1 MFQKTARLFVFFALI
16 LALSACNLP
25 APEEGPFPTE
35 QSATALP
42 DLAATM
48 TAIVNDQT
56 MATVTSVVAT
66 EQMATV
72 TAVAATQQQI
82 ASATSAA
89 ATQQMATITS
99 RPPTTAPQ
107 QGGIPVVE
115 ITPIATLGQQPR
127 PSTAVPTVP
136 VVVSTVP
143 AQTGNATRILFDRFA
158 TSKVTYGNLA
168 QGETKSFVLQVGGGQ
183 ILMVDVGSPNSDV
196 FLRIIAQ
203 NGSILLDSG
212 MGIGQTAWQGRI
224 FVTQDITVQV
234 ISRGA
239 ATSFTL
245 NTIIPEM
252 ISFAPG
258 AISAERGYPIAARDV
273 HSFTLRAMAGQTMS
287 VHVES
292 GNGTMLLGIYGYD
305 DGQPYKR
312 SSVGD
317 ANFSFELPSTQD
329 YVIQVVSATDAP
341 ADFYMK
347 VTVQ

>member
-1 MFQKTARLFVFFALI
+1 MFPKTARLFVFFALI

-25 APEEGPFPTE
+25 SQEAGPFPTE
-35 QSATALP
+35 ASATALP

-107 QGGIPVVE
+107 QGGIPVVQ

-136 VVVSTVP
+136 V
-143 AQTGNATRILFDRFA
+143 QTGSTTRILFDRFA
-158 TSKVTYGNLA
+158 TSKVIYGNLA

-212 MGIGQTAWQGRI
+212 MGIGQTGWQGRI

-245 NTIIPEM
+245 NTIIPEV
-252 ISFAPG
+252 ITFAPG

-287 VHVES
+287 VSVES

-312 SSVGD
+312 SSVGES
-317 ANFSFELPSTQD
+317 NFSFELPSTQD

>member
-1 MFQKTARLFVFFALI
+1 MLKSTVRVFVFLALI
-16 LALSACNLP
+16 VALSACNLP
-25 APEEGPFPTE
+25 APEPGPFVTE
-35 QSATALP
+35 QPATALP

-48 TAIVNDQT
+48 TAIVNDQQ
-56 MATVTSVVAT
+56 MATVTSV
-66 EQMATV
+66 
-72 TAVAATQQQI
+72 
-82 ASATSAA
+82 A
-89 ATQQMATITS
+89 ATQQMATVTS
-99 RPPTTAPQ
+99 VAATQQMMGTATSVAATQQMATATWVAATQQMPTAVAP
-107 QGGIPVVE
+107 GGIPVVQ

-136 VVVSTVP
+136 TVP
-143 AQTGNATRILFDRFA
+143 AQTGATRILFDRFA

-168 QGETKSFVLQVGGGQ
+168 LGETKSFVLQVGGGQ
-183 ILMVDVGSPNSDV
+183 ILMVDVGSPNTDV

-203 NGSILLDSG
+203 NGTILLDSG

-234 ISRGA
+234 IARNS

-245 NTIIPEM
+245 STIIPEV
-252 ISFAPG
+252 IAFEPG
-258 AISAERGYPIAARDV
+258 AISATRAYPIAARDV

-287 VHVES
+287 VWVS
-292 GNGTMLLGIYGYD
+292 SNNGIVLLGIYGYD

-317 ANFSFELPSTQD
+317 PSFSFELPSTQD
-329 YVIQVVSATDAP
+329 YVIQVVSASDTP
-341 ADFYMK
+341 ADFTLQ

>member
-1 MFQKTARLFVFFALI
+1 MFQKTARLFVFLALVV
-16 LALSACNLP
+16 ALSACNLP
-25 APEEGPFPTE
+25 APQAGPFPTE
-35 QSATALP
+35 QQATALP

-48 TAIVNDQT
+48 TAIVNGQMMST
-56 MATVTSVVAT
+56 ATWVAAT

-72 TAVAATQQQI
+72 TSVAATQQQM
-82 ASATSAA
+82 ATATAA
-89 ATQQMATITS
+89 AAIQQMATATS
-99 RPPTTAPQ
+99 QPPTSAPQ

-115 ITPIATLGQQPR
+115 ITPIATLGQPPR

-136 VVVSTVP
+136 
-143 AQTGNATRILFDRFA
+143 AQTGSATRILFDRFA

-212 MGIGQTAWQGRI
+212 MSIGQTAWQGRI

-245 NTIIPEM
+245 NTIIPEV
-252 ISFAPG
+252 ITFAPG

-287 VHVES
+287 VSVES

-312 SSVGD
+312 SSVGE
-317 ANFSFELPSTQD
+317 ASYSFQLPSTQD